1 MADGPSSLID
11 WLLMMSSRCI
21 TPALGDRQSGPPLAE
36 AAGHGRLR
44 LTAARAG
51 PLAGRA

>member
-1 MADGPSSLID
+1 MRA
-11 WLLMMSSRCI
+11 
-21 TPALGDRQSGPPLAE
+21 AAGD
-36 AAGHGRLR
+36 AAGHVWRLR